1 MWSETPKF
9 VYVHVHKHIH
19 SLAHIHKCHE
29 ATILSICGLRNCFVT
44 SAETSFF
51 TFVLVYRA
59 CYAQWSR
66 CFRWL
71 PIIFFTNWALQFV
84 FPIWKKQFKKW
95 DVTAWIVK
103 PMVVP
108 IVRLNRCKLKNFVF
122 CIYSSLS
129 NYISIIIMH

>member
-71 PIIFFTNWALQFV
+71 PIIFLPIGPFNLCFRYGKNNSRNGMWRPALLSQWSCLLSGWTDANWRISYFAFIRLY
-84 FPIWKKQFKKW
+84 PI
-95 DVTAWIVK
+95 T
-103 PMVVP
+103 
-108 IVRLNRCKLKNFVF
+108 
-122 CIYSSLS
+122 
-129 NYISIIIMH
+129 